1 MHSDRA
7 AAPSLRLARLALSA
21 AILIAL
27 PATAAVRIDY
37 EVGAS
42 LLFSDNINLSAT
54 DPVAD
59 TVLGPQLS
67 FDARKGGA
75 DLHLKARGELQ
86 HLHYLGNSF
95 PDEWRG
101 GFAGQLAWTLL
112 PQRLE
117 FVAQDYLTR
126 APIDRFNDLS
136 PGNQQQVNVFIAGPN
151 LFARLGPATRGELEL
166 RYGTSHAD
174 EDPSFN
180 GHRHSA
186 AARVLRAI
194 NATSDGSLNLEA
206 TRAEFDRST
215 RYTLRNAYAGYVRR
229 HPRLDLDLATG
240 WSQLQPGNGA
250 PTQGTQLLRANIGW
264 KAAPRSTFSV
274 NLRSGFSDAA
284 EYLVAHGE
292 DLDAPPPPD
301 LGASDLTVQIGAGA
315 FREQHAELGYRH
327 EGDRLRLQM
336 QAYREHIRYFEGIAP
351 DQRSHGGL
359 LQLDYRLR
367 PRTTLSFIAAS
378 QQRRFIGL
386 SRSDEDFVAI
396 ISVVDRWTRHWS
408 VRLDFQHRQRD
419 SSVADQAHDENA
431 AILAITYRR

>member
-1 MHSDRA
+1 MDRERA
-7 AAPSLRLARLALSA
+7 AAPSLRLTRLALSA
-21 AILIAL
+21 AILLAP

-42 LLFSDNINLSAT
+42 LLSSDNINLSAT

-112 PQRLE
+112 PQLLE
-117 FVAQDYLTR
+117 FVAQDYLSR

-194 NATSDGSLNLEA
+194 NTTSDGSLNLEA

-229 HPRLDLDLATG
+229 HPRLDLDLAAG

-250 PTQGTQLLRANIGW
+250 PAQGTQLLRADIGW
-264 KAAPRSTFSV
+264 KATPRSTFSV

-327 EGDRLRLQM
+327 EGDRLRLQL
-336 QAYREHIRYFEGIAP
+336 QSYREHIRYFEGIAP

-367 PRTTLSFIAAS
+367 PRTTLSFIAAR
-378 QQRRFIGL
+378 QQRRFMGL

-396 ISVVDRWTRHWS
+396 ISVIDRWTRHWS